1 MTNVTYIYFENFENG
16 CELEISVSETETGPY
31 IPGIKSEWNEKLTRM
46 VAVRK
51 KFFPRSSLRRVKV
64 GSLPCKFLKIVVHKG
79 VTIDTK
85 SIHLFGFYAEDT
97 EEIFGDGLFEVLVTN
112 STRLIYSWSWKENIF
127 IVMY

>member
-1 MTNVTYIYFENFENG
+1 MTLSSI
-16 CELEISVSETETGPY
+16 ELIE
-31 IPGIKSEWNEKLTRM
+31 M

-79 VTIDTK
+79 VSIDTK

-112 STRLIYSWSWKENIF
+112 STRLIYS
-127 IVMY
+127 